1 MVYNIIVARKRVRK
15 VGINMKVSDL
25 ILINGGWDYDEM
37 LEVYKRVTI
46 ETLPKYDVLHKY
58 GDNEILAFRDKMII
72 IK

>member
-1 MVYNIIVARKRVRK
+1 
-15 VGINMKVSDL
+15 MKVSDL

-37 LEVYKRVTI
+37 LEVKGVTI

>member
-1 MVYNIIVARKRVRK
+1 
-15 VGINMKVSDL
+15 MKVSDL

-37 LEVYKRVTI
+37 LEVYKRVSI

>member
-1 MVYNIIVARKRVRK
+1 MFHMKHSKEVNTESEVI
-15 VGINMKVSDL
+15 MKVSDL